1 MKFRNKIVEYLLVTI
16 LMTTFYYPALI
27 PLLIVFGLSWD
38 KIGEYLLTGF
48 GIDLLIA
55 YPLAKI
61 LIKIFPII
69 QKLAGTYIEPVPIN
83 KYWLLE
89 LV

>member
-1 MKFRNKIVEYLLVTI
+1 MKIVNKIVEYLLVTI

-38 KIGEYLLTGF
+38 KIAEYLLTGF
-48 GIDLLIA
+48 AIDLIVA

-61 LIKIFPII
+61 LLRIFPTI
-69 QKLAGTYIEPVPIN
+69 QKIAGTLN
-83 KYWLLE
+83 STQTKTK
-89 LV
+89 